1 MGVIIDIIGML
12 VIRASII
19 AIILNLMVNLHE
31 ALYKYTERNYL
42 NNVLT
47 GAAQTISADLKLAGY
62 NSSNKRFPL
71 AQTNNMSFRIDY
83 DDDGDV
89 DIIRYY
95 LSPTTGSNKVL
106 YRMVT
111 VNVPGT
117 DPDSTI
123 QVARDVDSFY
133 VYYYR
138 ANGANA
144 TSGSTTNVNNIKS
157 VYVKLKITSKNQE
170 VSAQDGTSESAARTA
185 KWEQHFFPEN
195 L

>member
-12 VIRASII
+12 IIRASII

-42 NNVLT
+42 NNTLT

-62 NSSNKRFPL
+62 NSSNKRFPI
-71 AQTNNMSFRIDY
+71 ARTNEMSFRIDY
-83 DDDGDV
+83 DDDSDV

-95 LSPTTGSNKVL
+95 LNPTTGANKVL
-106 YRMVT
+106 YRVVT

-133 VYYYR
+133 VAYYR
-138 ANGANA
+138 ANGVSV
-144 TSGSTTNVNNIKS
+144 TGTNVNSIKS

-170 VSAQDGTSESAARTA
+170 VSAQDGSSESAARTA

-195 L
+195 Q

>member
-42 NNVLT
+42 NNTLT

-62 NSSNKRFPL
+62 NSANKRFPV
-71 AQTNNMSFRIDY
+71 AKTNDMSFRADTEN
-83 DDDGDV
+83 DSTVDV
-89 DIIRYY
+89 VRYY
-95 LSPTTGSNKVL
+95 LNPTTGTNKVL
-106 YRMVT
+106 YRT
-111 VNVPGT
+111 VNSGT
-117 DPDSTI
+117 AM

-170 VSAQDGTSESAARTA
+170 LSAQDGSSESAARTA